1 MGVFHF
7 VNKLLTAY
15 LKKYELEMQ
24 QHADM
29 PEKLQE
35 ITLKQILNNAQYT
48 AFGEDHQLKKTRGK
62 ADLYCQ
68 QVPIRTYDELFPYI
82 QRIMAGENK
91 VLTAQKVRALAKT
104 AGTTQVESKYIP
116 ITREC
121 MQDCHQKGSWFT
133 LTSLHLYRE
142 DLQIFSRK
150 NMLIGGGDY
159 GFYPGTKIQLA
170 DISALLIQSTPFFL
184 KPFYTP
190 DIYTATLPSYEEKIK
205 LIAKQ
210 VAYEPSLTMLGGV
223 PTWNLALYK
232 EVLAIRGASNL
243 LEVWPNLQAYVHGGV
258 DFAPYLPH
266 FKKLIP
272 DDKMLYHNIYNASE
286 GYFGVQNEL
295 DKDDIL
301 LILNNGIYHE
311 FIPFAAFQK
320 GDRDSIPIT
329 EVKKDSLYA
338 MVITN
343 NSGLYRYL
351 LGDVVTFT
359 SLRPYKIQ
367 IIGRTQEFIN
377 AFGEDL
383 LFGNVQKAL
392 LISCEKTGVSI
403 RDYTIAPY
411 YINVNEKGRH
421 QWFVEFETKP
431 ENLPAFACLLD
442 ENMQKV
448 NSNYAQKRSNDFAIT
463 SLEIIPLPKGFFQ
476 QWLRAR
482 GKVGGQAKVPKLAN
496 HRDFAEDILRRI
508 AK

>member
-1 MGVFHF
+1 MGVFYF
-7 VNKLLTAY
+7 ANKLLTAY
-15 LKKYELEMQ
+15 LKKFELEMQ
-24 QHADM
+24 HHADR
-29 PEKLQE
+29 PEILQE
-35 ITLKQILNNAQYT
+35 ITLKQILNNAQHT
-48 AFGEDHQLKKTRGK
+48 AFGQDHQLKKTEGR
-62 ADLYCQ
+62 ANRYYQ

-82 QRIMAGENK
+82 QRIMAGEDN
-91 VLTAQKVRALAKT
+91 VLTKEKVRALAKT

-133 LTSLHLYRE
+133 LTSLHMYRE

-159 GFYPGTKIQLA
+159 GLFPGTDMQLA

-258 DFAPYLPH
+258 DFDPYRAH
-266 FKKLIP
+266 FKELIP
-272 DDKMLYHNIYNASE
+272 DENMLYHNIYNASE

-295 DKDDIL
+295 DKDELL

-311 FIPFAAFQK
+311 FIPFAEFQQ
-320 GDRDSIPIT
+320 GDRNAIPIT
-329 EVKKDSLYA
+329 EVEKDCLYA

-343 NSGLYRYL
+343 NSGLYRYI
-351 LGDVVTFT
+351 LGDVVIFT
-359 SLRPYKIQ
+359 SLRPYKVQ

-383 LFGNVQKAL
+383 LFSNVQKAL
-392 LISCEKTGVSI
+392 LETCGKTGASI

-411 YINVNEKGRH
+411 YLKVSEKGRH

-431 ENLPAFACLLD
+431 KDRNVFSTLLD
-442 ENMQKV
+442 ESMQKI
-448 NSNYAQKRSNDFAIT
+448 NSNYAQKRSNDFAIAPLELI
-463 SLEIIPLPKGFFQ
+463 SLEKGFFQ
-476 QWLRAR
+476 QWLRDR

-496 HRDFAEDILRRI
+496 HRKFAEDILRRMRR
-508 AK
+508 